1 MNENC
6 DENEVQAGSDNN
18 SENGEEN
25 DNVEGDVDMSIS
37 SISDAEDEGGDE
49 AWKMLASA
57 AQPEEEAPDAQ
68 GGTSCSFAKGGGR
81 PKNAPDKKGVDA
93 NKVIPVVKC
102 GGSQAKNRKQ
112 GSENASSQKNY
123 SKSNSS
129 EAVNPQYGKYKN
141 NASQGTNSSKNIQ
154 NQPNKNGK
162 GMPNQQNRN
171 ANQPNSKNIGNQQH
185 NNGSSDNQQ
194 NNKNKNSSNNSNN
207 NNSGSNNNFNNNNK
221 NKDTKKKKDEGGGS
235 GMLGQ
240 IKSILSPLVKRD
252 DGTPEIVDSFVLRM
266 HYSFGV
272 SVFVL
277 AFSIVQANW
286 FTKEAV
292 HCVFGFNAD
301 RTVTPAIKNTCLSYP
316 YTCKPPRE
324 TVYDGED
331 CPRQYLMFYRW
342 IHFSF
347 LALAGIYYLPR
358 IVAKKTSHSPLK
370 KLLSHL
376 ISMEKRYDDSAFENG
391 VSKMVTYFENH
402 FSVHGSLY
410 TRLLMCHVIAVV
422 IDVGSFI
429 YLDFFM
435 QENFIGLIYNSYP
448 FQRNPGN
455 FSDNLYQVFP
465 PFVFCSIDEYNLIN
479 NARVDVLHCHLL
491 LMELYEKVF
500 VILWVMLAFLM
511 VIAVVSLVVLLLI
524 VLPPFNRVFLF
535 TFTTSKKV
543 KKIKRKVRR
552 IFGYGDLHVM
562 HMMKSHVSEGQFI
575 TFLGQLVENPR
586 LKFDAMFPSEKE
598 GLIIRN
604 VMEDVNSITVP
615 LNQHEPSHYL
625 PPGTLQP
632 DTVLTLPSDSL
643 LPDLH
648 YQNGSRTQ
656 GHTSST
662 PKPKSRLLP
671 PFFKS
676 EKHADLYP
684 IIEITP

>member
-1 MNENC
+1 MNEIYN
-6 DENEVQAGSDNN
+6 ENEVVAGSDNN

-25 DNVEGDVDMSIS
+25 DNTEVDIDISVS
-37 SISDAEDEGGDE
+37 SISDAEGEAGDE
-49 AWKMLASA
+49 AWKMPSEVVSASR
-57 AQPEEEAPDAQ
+57 PGEEAPTAQ
-68 GGTSCSFAKGGGR
+68 GGRSGSFSKGVGQPKNARDKKGGG
-81 PKNAPDKKGVDA
+81 G
-93 NKVIPVVKC
+93 NKVIPAVKS
-102 GGSQAKNRKQ
+102 GGSQGKSHQQ
-112 GSENASSQKNY
+112 GNQNASSQKNC
-123 SKSNSS
+123 SKNSNE
-129 EAVNPQYGKYKN
+129 EAVNPQYGKSKT
-141 NASQGTNSSKNIQ
+141 NASQGTNGNKNIQ
-154 NQPNKNGK
+154 PPPNKNAK
-162 GMPNQQNRN
+162 SIPNQQNRN
-171 ANQPNSKNIGNQQH
+171 NATQPNGKNIANQQH
-185 NNGSSDNQQ
+185 NNRSNDNHQ
-194 NNKNKNSSNNSNN
+194 NKNNNNNN
-207 NNSGSNNNFNNNNK
+207 NNSSNNNNK

-235 GMLGQ
+235 GMFAQL
-240 IKSILSPLVKRD
+240 KSILSPLARRD

-266 HYSFGV
+266 HYSLGV

-277 AFSIVQANW
+277 AFSI
-286 FTKEAV
+286 
-292 HCVFGFNAD
+292 
-301 RTVTPAIKNTCLSYP
+301 
-316 YTCKPPRE
+316 PPRE

-347 LALAGIYYLPR
+347 LVLAGVFYLPR
-358 IVAKKTSHSPLK
+358 VVAKKTSHSPLK
-370 KLLSHL
+370 KLLSSL

-391 VSKMVTYFENH
+391 VSKMLTYFENH

-410 TRLLMCHVIAVV
+410 TRLVMCHVIAIV

-435 QENFIGLIYNSYP
+435 QENFIGLIYKSYP
-448 FQRNPGN
+448 FHRNPRN

-500 VILWVMLAFLM
+500 VVLWVLLAFLM

-535 TFTTSKKV
+535 TFTTSKRV
-543 KKIKRKVRR
+543 RKIKRKVHR

-562 HMMKSHVSEGQFI
+562 SMMKSHVSEGQFI
-575 TFLGQLVENPR
+575 TFLSQLVENPH
-586 LKFDAMFPSEKE
+586 LKFNAMFPSEKD

-604 VMEDVNSITVP
+604 DMEDINSITAP
-615 LNQHEPSHYL
+615 RSRHEPSHYL

-632 DTVLTLPSDSL
+632 DAILTLPNDSL

-648 YQNGSRTQ
+648 CQNGSRTQ